1 MRHDTMNNGWRL
13 LGVGGLALLSVVGVA
28 ASAWAQAEGYDANAL
43 SKDGF
48 QSAAGNGSG
57 EVPGGAFMLAAYV
70 VFFALLGGYAF
81 QLARKQARVAR
92 EFAELRRAVEDIDDQ
107 LAALGQAEP

>member
-1 MRHDTMNNGWRL
+1 MRHDTLNSIRRL

-28 ASAWAQAEGYDANAL
+28 ATAWAQAEGYDANAL
-43 SKDGF
+43 STDGF
-48 QSAAGNGSG
+48 QTAAGNGSG

-81 QLARKQARVAR
+81 SLARKQARVAR
-92 EFAELRRAVEDIDDQ
+92 EFSELRRAVEDIDDQ
-107 LAALGQAEP
+107 LAALGQVDP